1 MFIIWGTKV
10 VRKRIGFVA
19 DFCPICRS
27 PQAFKLSRVG
37 AAGHIYYVSFG
48 NGKLIGHE
56 IQCLACG
63 TALKTDPGKYASH
76 PKKECAIN
84 ELLELTFP
92 NLGETYKAELALE
105 EKVKADPLSL
115 APEER
120 REQLFTPFIL
130 VSPKVEKRFAST
142 HIDKETCMTLL
153 GTIIL
158 AIIAPKYME
167 RLFGIDTGAAVLS
180 ILGAGLVLFIFQLA
194 ISGRRY
200 VRKQI
205 IPVIAKSLSPIRP
218 SREELVATLAE
229 LKRIGHKVG
238 KKIKLSDLWA
248 EVGSPVRNPG

>member
-19 DFCPICRS
+19 DFCPICHS
-27 PQAFKLSRVG
+27 PQAFKLNRVG
-37 AAGHIYYVSFG
+37 AAGHVYYMSFG
-48 NGKLIGHE
+48 SGKLIGHE
-56 IQCLACG
+56 IQCLTCG
-63 TALKTDPGKYASH
+63 TALKTDPGKYAAHS
-76 PKKECAIN
+76 KKECAIN

-92 NLGETYKAELALE
+92 NLKEAYKAELALE

-142 HIDKETCMTLL
+142 HIDKETCMVLL
-153 GTIIL
+153 GTIML
-158 AIIAPKYME
+158 AIFAPKYME
-167 RLFGIDTGAAVLS
+167 SLFGIDSGAAVLS
-180 ILGAGLVLFIFQLA
+180 ILGAGFILFIFQLA

-200 VRKQI
+200 IRKKI
-205 IPVIAKSLSPIRP
+205 IPVIAKGLSPIRP
-218 SREELVATLAE
+218 SREELTATLAE

-238 KKIKLSDLWA
+238 KKIRLADLWA
-248 EVGSPVRNPG
+248 EVGSPIQHLG